1 MHLFTYSCACV
12 GDCTRGCVLVL
23 MTVHIYI
30 YVRTN
35 VVAADAGECERGVC
49 SIFPQIDQTVVFLPV
64 SSFCSCLQ
72 QPLLSLIFPKIQRRN
87 IYFQK
92 YLTLHKTQQ
101 TITDMNKEMN
111 CLTRKVQTSAS
122 SFEKSNGLLKKMY
135 NFNQTFKTKSI
146 LIPL

>member
-1 MHLFTYSCACV
+1 MQHFFP
-12 GDCTRGCVLVL
+12 RF
-23 MTVHIYI
+23 
-30 YVRTN
+30 
-35 VVAADAGECERGVC
+35 
-49 SIFPQIDQTVVFLPV
+49 FPQIDQTVVFLPD

-122 SFEKSNGLLKKMY
+122 SFEKYNGLLKKKL
-135 NFNQTFKTKSI
+135 QI
-146 LIPL
+146 